1 MNQQTTKL
9 NVTTPSDLEIVMWRS
24 FNAPRELV
32 FEAHSKP
39 EHIKRWWGPRAYD
52 MPVCEM
58 DFRPG
63 GAWRYVH
70 WSEGE
75 EYAFHGTFLQ
85 IVPPEKI
92 EWTFAW
98 EGMPGHVVT
107 ETMVLTEQDGVTTL
121 TTTSLFATKEDRDGM
136 LQSGMESGAAE
147 SMDRLAELLV
157 ELTRISEE

>member
-1 MNQQTTKL
+1 MNKQSSKL

-24 FNAPRELV
+24 FDFPRDLV
-32 FEAHSKP
+32 FAAHTKP

-70 WSEGE
+70 WSDGE
-75 EYAFHGTFLQ
+75 EYAFHGEYLE
-85 IVPPEKI
+85 IVPPERIK
-92 EWTFAW
+92 WTFEW

-107 ETMVLTEQDGVTTL
+107 ETMVLTEQDGVTTI
-121 TTTSLFATKEDRDGM
+121 TTTSVFPNKEDRDAM
-136 LQSGMESGAAE
+136 LQSGMESGANE
-147 SMDRLAELLV
+147 SYERLDELLAEL
-157 ELTRISEE
+157 SS